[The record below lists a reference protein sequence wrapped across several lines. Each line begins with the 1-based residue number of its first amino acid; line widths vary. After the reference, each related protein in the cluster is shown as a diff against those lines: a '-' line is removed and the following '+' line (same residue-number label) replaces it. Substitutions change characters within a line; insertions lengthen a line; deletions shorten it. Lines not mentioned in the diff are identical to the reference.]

1 MRHSP
6 LFQHGGDREPR
17 NPSHITLEKPD
28 GMKRIV
34 ILGDSLTFG
43 DGVKAT
49 ETYPFKLQKKL
60 NEHGNDQFKVLNLG
74 IMGINTDQEAMILT
88 QENPYFGYPALFF
101 EPDLLI
107 LTFCVNDLELM
118 PDPKPRPGTLFL
130 PKPIHKYFTRKFKL
144 YYFIH
149 VKLNQLLAILGMQDS
164 YSEYLQKIYL
174 HDTHEWK
181 LFQDYLNF
189 IIKVAR
195 HQKIEM
201 LLVIF
206 PSINKLDDSHPFLDL
221 YSEITAIGRTY
232 GIEVL
237 DLFPYFKGKKPY
249 SVRVS
254 FYNGHPND
262 QAYEIASEAMY
273 TTIVEKKMLAE

>member
-1 MRHSP
+1 MRHSRH
-6 LFQHGGDREPR
+6 FAYGGDREPR
-17 NPSHITLEKPD
+17 NEPDLTWQKPA
-28 GMKRIV
+28 GVKRIV

-49 ETYPFKLQKKL
+49 ETYPYKLQEKL
-60 NEHGNDQFKVLNLG
+60 RNRRDSQIQVINLG

-164 YSEYLQKIYL
+164 YSEYLQKIYSWISIL
-174 HDTHEWK
+174 KSPLSEEHMALRYWISFRTLK
-181 LFQDYLNF
+181 
-189 IIKVAR
+189 AR
-195 HQKIEM
+195 NLIQ
-201 LLVIF
+201 
-206 PSINKLDDSHPFLDL
+206 
-221 YSEITAIGRTY
+221 YA
-232 GIEVL
+232 
-237 DLFPYFKGKKPY
+237 
-249 SVRVS
+249 
-254 FYNGHPND
+254 
-262 QAYEIASEAMY
+262 
-273 TTIVEKKMLAE
+273 